1 MITQIVFRSL
11 YMKKILTPQGGCQK
25 ESCIRFSQIVSARE
39 TKDDD
44 SEDVSDEEERRPSK
58 EETPI
63 QDVVKDNRDL
73 KNEENPSKEELAD
86 IDSEEFL
93 DDDIE
98 DEQEFIEDEE
108 RISEIEA
115 LGGRKVD
122 LASDSNATYVAY
134 VEFTKSRASRTGP
147 SSSCPPA

>member
-1 MITQIVFRSL
+1 M
-11 YMKKILTPQGGCQK
+11 
-25 ESCIRFSQIVSARE
+25 
-39 TKDDD
+39 
-44 SEDVSDEEERRPSK
+44 
-58 EETPI
+58 
-63 QDVVKDNRDL
+63 
-73 KNEENPSKEELAD
+73 AD

-134 VEFTKSRASRTGP
+134 VEFTKAEG
-147 SSSCPPA
+147 

>member
-1 MITQIVFRSL
+1 M
-11 YMKKILTPQGGCQK
+11 M
-25 ESCIRFSQIVSARE
+25 
-39 TKDDD
+39 
-44 SEDVSDEEERRPSK
+44 
-58 EETPI
+58 
-63 QDVVKDNRDL
+63 
-73 KNEENPSKEELAD
+73 ENPSKEELAD

-122 LASDSNATYVAY
+122 LASDSNATMWRMWNLQ
-134 VEFTKSRASRTGP
+134 SRGMRVV
-147 SSSCPPA
+147 